1 MTRPSFL
8 RASRFRTSIVAAFA
22 LAATSLASLAT
33 PPQAASAAE
42 FSYVQLSVAHRAACA
57 VSSTGVGVCWG
68 RNSNQYLFPNM
79 PNGPISTPTQVAL
92 PNGEIFSTIDAG
104 ENNTVCA
111 RAVSGRAYCWGDHH
125 IGSFFTS
132 TSRVPVQVEFPNDM
146 RVTNV
151 QSGYA
156 NGCALDPDQY
166 LWCWGDALTLGDG
179 NTEPIGIP
187 TRVPMPDGGKVVQYD
202 MGPDNTCVVTHLE
215 HLYCWGS
222 NGDGQL
228 GLGYAHNIP
237 YNTPHTPTLISPP
250 TGVTFAS
257 VSAGL
262 HRICAL
268 STTGTGYC
276 WGDNY
281 EGSFGNN
288 TYTDSLRPSAMIVP
302 DNESLVH
309 ISTSW
314 YHTCVQ
320 TISNKTWC
328 FGNGGFGELGSGTTM
343 GGKTYRAPYVP
354 AGTQLHSVNT
364 GLAATC
370 ALDSENHIWCWGG
383 PNWRPSEQVYSA
395 LFPATIPAIGSPN
408 VGNLVTNSVDTT
420 TAQVQANVSAL
431 GFSTTT
437 RVEYDDDPNFGSS
450 TTTASNGS
458 IPANTTAAIPISINI
473 SGLLPRTIYHY
484 RFIATNTYGATTST
498 ASSFTTLGEEP
509 TTTAIRFSDITGN
522 EINASFEVN
531 PGRLE
536 TSISFEYAN
545 DANFSTDRA
554 IIQLTEASGAFGVT
568 RSVSLTNLAPQQ
580 MYYTRVIATN
590 QLGTTIGTTQTV
602 TTVGSVP
609 TAALISSAATSRTVT
624 INSTITTGLTQ
635 GSVVAQAS
643 VSDDFGTTIDSAA
656 SPFASSGPTQHE
668 LTINNLSPNTSYFIR
683 LVANNDLG
691 TATSTSVSQR
701 TGPGLPII
709 SNPIINP
716 GFTNASVINQ
726 FDTDGYSTFI
736 KMLVSENSN
745 MDDPTEYFVF
755 SGVSQSTQT
764 VATTINNLLTNREYF
779 VVVQAHNENGNVET
793 SPESFSTLE
802 PIGVLINDGASSTNT
817 ATVKLTFSAP
827 LGTSAIR
834 ISNSSDFSNARVIAP
849 TRFLKW
855 QLQAS
860 EESSV
865 ERTIWV
871 QYLFNDGSFEL
882 YSDSITLVANSDPSI
897 AVSSDLES
905 GTGFAPLTEP
915 KRILDTRG
923 GQRFGTTSTNG
934 NAVTR
939 IKITG
944 ANTTDNKPTGL
955 PNTGIGAV
963 ALNITAVN
971 GVTDKGYG
979 FVNVY
984 PCASIN
990 TPPPNSSNL
999 NFTDGMTVPN
1009 AVLAPLS
1016 NDGHICVS
1024 INGNADLL
1032 VDVAGYFPTGTGFA
1046 PLTEPKRILDTRGGQ
1061 RFGTTSTNGNAVTRI
1076 KITGANTTD
1085 NKPTGLPNTG
1095 IGAVALNIT
1104 AVNGVT
1110 DKGYGFIKV
1119 YPCGSKSSMAPEASN
1134 LNFADGDTLPNA
1146 VIAQLSSD
1154 GYICV
1159 SVYGNS
1165 DVLVDV
1171 SGFFPT

>member
-1 MTRPSFL
+1 MIRTDYLRPSTL
-8 RASRFRTSIVAAFA
+8 RHALLVA
-22 LAATSLASLAT
+22 LALVAGSVLAMA
-33 PPQAASAAE
+33 PAPRVASAAE

-68 RNSNQYLFPNM
+68 RNSNQYLLPNM

-111 RAVSGRAYCWGDHH
+111 QAVSGRAYCWGDHH
-125 IGSFFTS
+125 IGSYFTT

-156 NGCALDPDQY
+156 NGCALDPDLY

-179 NTEPIGIP
+179 NTEPIRIP
-187 TRVPMPDGGKVVQYD
+187 TQVPMPDGGKVAQYD

-237 YNTPHTPTLISPP
+237 YNTPHTPTLITPP

-257 VSAGL
+257 VSVGL

-268 STTGTGYC
+268 STTGIGYC

-288 TYTDSLRPSAMIVP
+288 TYLDSLRPTAMVVP
-302 DNESLVH
+302 NNEALIDV
-309 ISTSW
+309 STGW

-328 FGNGGFGELGSGTTM
+328 FGNGGFGELGSGTTL
-343 GGKTYRAPYVP
+343 GGKTYRAPFVP
-354 AGTQLHSVNT
+354 AGTEFHSVRV

-370 ALDSENHIWCWGG
+370 ALNSDNRIWCWGG
-383 PNWRPSEQVYSA
+383 PNWRPSEQVYSG
-395 LFPATIPAIGSPN
+395 LFPTAMPAIGSPN
-408 VGNLVTNSVDTT
+408 VNNLTTPSIDTT
-420 TAQVQANVSAL
+420 TAQVQADVSAL

-437 RVEYDDDPNFGSS
+437 RVEYDTDPNFGSPSQVSS
-450 TTTASNGS
+450 TTVIGDGTFTASP
-458 IPANTTAAIPISINI
+458 IAIRIN
-473 SGLLPRTIYHY
+473 GLLPRTTYYY
-484 RFIATNTYGATTST
+484 RFVATNSYGSTTSFP
-498 ASSFTTLGEEP
+498 ASFITLGQAP
-509 TTTAIRFSDITGN
+509 TISAITFSEVTGN
-522 EINASFEVN
+522 EVTATVDVN
-531 PGRLE
+531 PGRLS
-536 TSISFEYAN
+536 TSINVEFAS
-545 DANFSTDRA
+545 DANFTSDRR
-554 IIQLTEASGAFGVT
+554 IISLTGAAGSQSVT
-568 RSVSLTNLAPQQ
+568 RTAVIENLEPLRT
-580 MYYTRVIATN
+580 YYARVTATN
-590 QLGTTIGTTQTV
+590 QLGTTINSAQTIE
-602 TTVGSVP
+602 TVGSLP
-609 TAALISSAATSRTVT
+609 TVALTNVSATSRTISLQT
-624 INSTITTGLTQ
+624 DIATGQTK
-635 GSVVAQAS
+635 GNVIAQAS
-643 VSDDFGTTIDSAA
+643 LTGDFS
-656 SPFASSGPTQHE
+656 SPQNSMSSSFTSSGPTQHE
-668 LTINNLSPNTSYFIR
+668 LIINNLIPNTNYFVR
-683 LVANNDLG
+683 LSVTNDVG
-691 TATSTSVSQR
+691 VVTSLSTTVRTTS
-701 TGPGLPII
+701 GLAII
-709 SNPIINP
+709 ADPVINP
-716 GFTNASVINQ
+716 SFLGATVFTQ

-736 KMLVSENSN
+736 KLLVSESSN

-779 VVVQAHNENGNVET
+779 VVVQAHNENGDVET
-793 SPESFSTLE
+793 SPMSFFTLE

-860 EESSV
+860 EEPSV

-871 QYLFNDGSFEL
+871 QYLFNDGNFEP
-882 YSDSITLVANSDPSI
+882 YDDSITLVVNDDPNIDVSANLPS
-897 AVSSDLES
+897 
-905 GTGFAPLTEP
+905 
-915 KRILDTRG
+915 
-923 GQRFGTTSTNG
+923 
-934 NAVTR
+934 
-939 IKITG
+939 
-944 ANTTDNKPTGL
+944 
-955 PNTGIGAV
+955 
-963 ALNITAVN
+963 
-971 GVTDKGYG
+971 
-979 FVNVY
+979 
-984 PCASIN
+984 
-990 TPPPNSSNL
+990 
-999 NFTDGMTVPN
+999 
-1009 AVLAPLS
+1009 
-1016 NDGHICVS
+1016 
-1024 INGNADLL
+1024 
-1032 VDVAGYFPTGTGFA
+1032 GTGFA